1 MLPQKVNGIT
11 KSQGEGKNM
20 SISLKSSQHEIFH
33 SILTITFS
41 LFVITV
47 TNRKC
52 RHKYKSF
59 ETWTSNQLALRNKV
73 PGKMLIYCISLNLRI
88 YYILEIHI
96 YAKKE
101 N

>member
-1 MLPQKVNGIT
+1 
-11 KSQGEGKNM
+11 M
-20 SISLKSSQHEIFH
+20 SISLKRSQHEIFY